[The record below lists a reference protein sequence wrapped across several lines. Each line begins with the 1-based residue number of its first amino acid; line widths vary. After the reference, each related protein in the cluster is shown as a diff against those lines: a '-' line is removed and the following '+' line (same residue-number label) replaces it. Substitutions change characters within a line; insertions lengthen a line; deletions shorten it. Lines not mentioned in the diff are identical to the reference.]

1 MARAAQ
7 PESVAPSAPIA
18 FNTAPSAAGQDGFNS
33 APQIPVERPVERPAE
48 QPILVSVVSLA
59 ENWPDG
65 IKQEIVSGNLNNS
78 QLALPATLIEPGL
91 KRGRIVIAWKNL
103 RIMIRPTPPPVS
115 ANDSV
120 ELELPLRIIAPL
132 FFASQ
137 KVVSKSHS
145 KLMVSAEIPNLFNSN
160 KQPEPPAPIPVA
172 APVARMEPKAAAQP
186 WGDLISGTSTKT
198 GSAAPAPAVTKV
210 EDTNYYAKPEVI
222 ATTGEPANPKE
233 IVDRAVAL
241 PGVAGAVVA
250 LPDGLSVAS
259 HVPPDLNADTLAA
272 FLPQIFSRTGQS
284 TNELRMGDL
293 NNLSFTAGNVPWK
306 IFRVNAVYFAAFG
319 RAGQPLPTAQLAAL
333 AVQLDRKK

>member
-1 MARAAQ
+1 
-7 PESVAPSAPIA
+7 
-18 FNTAPSAAGQDGFNS
+18 
-33 APQIPVERPVERPAE
+33 
-48 QPILVSVVSLA
+48 LA
-59 ENWPDG
+59 ENWPDAV
-65 IKQEIVSGNLNNS
+65 KQEIVSGNLSGS

-91 KRGRIVIAWKNL
+91 KRGRIVVAWKNL

-115 ANDSV
+115 PNDSV
-120 ELELPLRIIAPL
+120 ELELPLKIIAPL

-137 KVVSKSHS
+137 KVVSKNHS
-145 KLMVSAEIPNLFNSN
+145 KLTVSAEIPNLFNSN
-160 KQPEPPAPIPVA
+160 KQPELPPAAPIAA
-172 APVARMEPKAAAQP
+172 APVQKAEPKAAAQP

-198 GSAAPAPAVTKV
+198 GSAKVPPPSPAKV
-210 EDTNYYAKPEVI
+210 EDTNYYAKPEVVE
-222 ATTGEPANPKE
+222 TSGEPANPRD
-233 IVDRAVAL
+233 IVGRALAL

-259 HVPPDLNADTLAA
+259 QVPSDLNADTLAA
-272 FLPQIFSRTGQS
+272 FLPQIFSRTSQS

>member
-1 MARAAQ
+1 MATPAA
-7 PESVAPSAPIA
+7 PAPAAAPSVTPSTPIPFNLGAPA
-18 FNTAPSAAGQDGFNS
+18 NAAGGFNS
-33 APQIPVERPVERPAE
+33 APQIPVE
-48 QPILVSVVSLA
+48 QPLNVALTSLA
-59 ENWPDG
+59 ETWPDA
-65 IKQEIVSGNLNNS
+65 IKHEIISAKLTAS
-78 QLALPATLIEPGL
+78 QLALPLTLIEPGL
-91 KRGRIVIAWKNL
+91 KRGRIVVAWKNL
-103 RIMIRPTPPPVS
+103 RIMVRPTPPPVS
-115 ANDSV
+115 ANDNV
-120 ELELPLRIIAPL
+120 ELELPLKVIAPL

-137 KVVSKSHS
+137 KVAQKAHS
-145 KLMVSAEIPNLFNSN
+145 KVSVSAEIPNLFNSS
-160 KQPEPPAPIPVA
+160 KQPELAPVPVA
-172 APVARMEPKAAAQP
+172 PAPVAKVEPKAAAQP

-198 GSAAPAPAVTKV
+198 GSAPIPAPPPTAV
-210 EDTNYYAKPEVI
+210 EDTNYYARPEAI
-222 ATTGEPANPKE
+222 ADTAGQILTPKE
-233 IVDRAVAL
+233 IVARAVAL

-259 HVPPDLNADTLAA
+259 QVPGDLNADTLAA